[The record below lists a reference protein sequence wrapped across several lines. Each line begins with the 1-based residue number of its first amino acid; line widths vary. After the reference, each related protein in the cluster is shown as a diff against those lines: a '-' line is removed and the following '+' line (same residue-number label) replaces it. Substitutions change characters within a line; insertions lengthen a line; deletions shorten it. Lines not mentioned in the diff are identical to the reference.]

1 MRIEMLKKILFPFVI
16 LYKLIKTIFLTG
28 GVFVIF
34 SIITVTIFKFIPPAT
49 TSFIENEANVGILSV
64 IETNRPEYDWIS
76 INEVTP
82 YMGLAVI
89 ASEDQRFATHW
100 GFDFEQINK
109 AIKEKE
115 RGRRVRG
122 ASTISQQVSKNL
134 FLWKD
139 KTLIRK
145 GVEAYY
151 TILIE
156 LIWSKKRILETYIN
170 IAELGKGVYGVK
182 AASNIFF
189 NKEPGKLS
197 MGECAIL
204 AAVIPRPQKFK
215 ANRPSPYIL
224 KRKGQILTQMG
235 FLGGKEYLKQFM

>member
-1 MRIEMLKKILFPFVI
+1 MLKKFFYPLFLLFTF
-16 LYKLIKTIFLTG
+16 IKVLFFTG
-28 GVFVIF
+28 IVFFAF
-34 SIITVTIFKFIPPAT
+34 SVVTILILRFIPPAT
-49 TSFIENEANVGILSV
+49 TAFIEEEANMEILS
-64 IETNRPEYDWIS
+64 IFKDNRPDFDWVS
-76 INEVTP
+76 IDDVTP

-100 GFDFEQINK
+100 GFDFEQIEK

-122 ASTISQQVSKNL
+122 ASTITQQVSKNL

-139 KTLIRK
+139 KTLLRK
-145 GVEAYY
+145 GIEAYY

-156 LIWSKKRILETYIN
+156 VLWSKKRILEAYIN

-182 AASNIFF
+182 AASNKFF
-189 NKEPGKLS
+189 KKEPEKLS
-197 MGECAIL
+197 MGQCAIL

-215 ANRPSPYIL
+215 ANRPSAYIL
-224 KRKGQILTQMG
+224 RRQGQIIIQMG
-235 FLGGKEYLKQFM
+235 YLGGKDYLKQFM

>member
-1 MRIEMLKKILFPFVI
+1 MLKRIFYPFILLFTLLKV
-16 LYKLIKTIFLTG
+16 IFLTCI
-28 GVFVIF
+28 VFLLF
-34 SIITVTIFKFIPPAT
+34 SIITILIFRFIPPAT
-49 TSFIENEANVGILSV
+49 TAFIEDESNIEILSLV
-64 IETNRPEYDWIS
+64 ENNRPEYDWVS
-76 INEVTP
+76 INDVSP

-100 GFDFEQINK
+100 GFDFEQIQK

-145 GVEAYY
+145 GIEAYY
-151 TILIE
+151 TMLIE
-156 LIWSKKRILETYIN
+156 TLWGKKRILETYIN
-170 IAELGKGVYGVK
+170 IAELGRGVYGVK

-189 NKEPGKLS
+189 KKEPNKLT
-197 MGECAIL
+197 MGQCAIL

-215 ANRPSPYIL
+215 ANRPSLYIL
-224 KRKGQILTQMG
+224 RRQGQILTQMG
-235 FLGGKEYLKQFM
+235 YLGGKDYLKQFM